1 MIGMI
6 APINRIKPMMKPRL
20 VARSGRFGQ
29 YSPMLSMEEAMIIQL
44 ASQME
49 DMDPATFSK
58 EATLSRALAVLDG
71 GAGKGR

>member
-29 YSPMLSMEEAMIIQL
+29 CSPMLSMEEAMIIQL
-44 ASQME
+44 ASQMV

-58 EATLSRALAVLDG
+58 EATLARALVVLDG

>member
-1 MIGMI
+1 
-6 APINRIKPMMKPRL
+6 
-20 VARSGRFGQ
+20 
-29 YSPMLSMEEAMIIQL
+29 MEEAMIIQL